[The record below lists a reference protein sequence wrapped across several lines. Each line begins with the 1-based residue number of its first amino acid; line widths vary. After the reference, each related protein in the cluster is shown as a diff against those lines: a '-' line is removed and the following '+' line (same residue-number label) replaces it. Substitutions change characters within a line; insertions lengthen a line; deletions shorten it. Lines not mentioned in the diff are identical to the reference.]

1 MQLNKVHHVRTLA
14 RVAAELGE
22 NEDWLCEVANGME
35 IEDGVIWVYGLGQ
48 EECLALSD
56 DGVERLQ
63 ELIELHKANPDLLRR
78 PE

>member
-14 RVAAELGE
+14 RLAAELGE
-22 NEDWLCEVANGME
+22 DEDWLCEVANGME
-35 IEDGVIWVYGLGQ
+35 IEDGVIWVYGLGE

-63 ELIELHKANPDLLRR
+63 ELIELYKANPDLLRR